1 MPHDRR
7 ALRRDEPAVR
17 PDDRAEA
24 QLRFIRDTMSRTA
37 EFTAV
42 SGWGGVAM
50 GGTALAAAGL
60 AALQPDVSG
69 WLRVWAAEALV
80 GFTIGAWTTARKA
93 QRHNAP
99 LLSGQGRKFL
109 LGLAPAIFAG
119 LVVTLAV
126 YGFEIG
132 AAGEATISLS
142 EAEASASLRLLP
154 GLWLLL
160 YGAGVISAGM
170 FSIRPIPLLGA
181 AFLLV
186 GTLALL
192 SPAAWATA
200 WMAVG
205 FGGLHLIFGLLIARQ
220 HGG

>member
-1 MPHDRR
+1 MLYDRPS
-7 ALRRDEPAVR
+7 LRRDEPAVR
-17 PDDRAEA
+17 PDRRAEA

-50 GGTALAAAGL
+50 GVTALAAAAL
-60 AALQPDVSG
+60 AAVQPDVSG

-126 YGFEIG
+126 YGLDLD
-132 AAGEATISLS
+132 AGRDAVGLS
-142 EAEASASLRLLP
+142 DAEASASLRLLP

-170 FSIRPIPLLGA
+170 FSIRSIPLLGA

-192 SPAAWATA
+192 SPAAWGTA

>member
-1 MPHDRR
+1 MPSDRP

-17 PDDRAEA
+17 PDRHAES
-24 QLRFIRDTMSRTA
+24 QLRFIRETMSRTA

-50 GGTALAAAGL
+50 GVTALAAAGL
-60 AALQPDVSG
+60 AATQPTVSG
-69 WLRVWAAEALV
+69 WLRVWAAEAVV
-80 GFTIGAWTTARKA
+80 GFAIGAWTTARKA
-93 QRHNAP
+93 QRHGAP

-126 YGFEIG
+126 YGFDVG
-132 AAGEATISLS
+132 ATGEYFVRQGQAEAT
-142 EAEASASLRLLP
+142 ASLRLLP

-170 FSIRPIPLLGA
+170 FSTRLIPLLGA
-181 AFLLV
+181 AFLVV

-192 SPAAWATA
+192 SPATWATA

>member
-17 PDDRAEA
+17 PDRHAEA

-50 GGTALAAAGL
+50 GVTALAAAAL
-60 AALQPDVSG
+60 AAQQATVDG

-80 GFTIGAWTTARKA
+80 GFAIGAWTTARKA
-93 QRHNAP
+93 QAHGAP

-119 LVVTLAV
+119 LIVTLAV
-126 YGFEIG
+126 YGFDLD
-132 AAGEATISLS
+132 AAHDTVALQAAPET
-142 EAEASASLRLLP
+142 SASLRLLP

-200 WMAVG
+200 WMAIG
-205 FGGLHLIFGLLIARQ
+205 FGGLHIIFGLLIARQ

>member
-1 MPHDRR
+1 MSRDRP
-7 ALRRDEPAVR
+7 ALRRDEPALP
-17 PDDRAEA
+17 PDHRAEA
-24 QLRFIRDTMSRTA
+24 QLRFIRETMSRTA

-50 GGTALAAAGL
+50 GVTALGAAALAAQ
-60 AALQPDVSG
+60 QPDVSG

-80 GFTIGAWTTARKA
+80 GFAIGAWTTARKA
-93 QRHNAP
+93 QRHSAP

-119 LVVTLAV
+119 IVVTLAV
-126 YGFEIG
+126 YGFDLD
-132 AAGEATISLS
+132 AGSDAVRTETALS
-142 EAEASASLRLLP
+142 TRLLP

-160 YGAGVISAGM
+160 YGAGVVSAGM
-170 FSIRPIPLLGA
+170 FSIRLVPLLGA
-181 AFLLV
+181 LFLLV

-192 SPAAWATA
+192 SSAAWADA

-205 FGGLHLIFGLLIARQ
+205 FGGLHIVAGLSIIRG